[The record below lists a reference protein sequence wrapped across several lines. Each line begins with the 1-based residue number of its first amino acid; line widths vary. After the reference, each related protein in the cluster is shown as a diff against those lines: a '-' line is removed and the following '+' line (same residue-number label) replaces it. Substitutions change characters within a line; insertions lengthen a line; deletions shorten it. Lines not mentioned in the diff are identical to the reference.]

1 MGKNARLN
9 NNINFYYKKN
19 SNTPRTA
26 LCMNFSL
33 NDKEKFPG
41 IYCVMTRLFTQGT
54 THFTAEQL
62 AEELDKYA
70 IDFSAELKQD
80 YIRFK
85 FICLNEDFFKALEIM
100 SDVIK
105 NTTFENFEREVIKM
119 QGEIM
124 AELDSPRVLALENYY
139 KTIFEEHQYGHTYT
153 RILENIQNLSRDDVI
168 AAYQNILHNSKKVI
182 TFAGDLDF
190 EKVCS
195 ELNKSLGDLPV
206 SVDEVSGL
214 PHVKLHEAKSVEIIK
229 PDLNQAHIVKGWL
242 VPSYKS
248 AEYPSLLLLNIILGA
263 SGLSS
268 RLFLELRDKK
278 GLAYVIRSSYETSA
292 LGANFAIYIATEPK
306 NIEISLNGFKEEIDK
321 IRSTFVTEEE
331 LANAKNNIIGKW
343 AFTQETNNQQ
353 ACLYAH
359 HGVIG
364 LGFDFNEKL
373 KQTIKTVTPHQLLE
387 CSQKY
392 FNDMSVL
399 SIVKPR
405 I

>member
-1 MGKNARLN
+1 MEKETRLD

-19 SNTPRTA
+19 INTPRTA
-26 LCMNFSL
+26 LCMNFLL

-85 FICLNEDFFKALEIM
+85 FVCLNEDFFKALEIM

-105 NTTFENFEREVIKM
+105 NTTFENFEREVVKM

-139 KTIFEEHQYGHTYT
+139 KTLFEGHQYGHTYT
-153 RILENIQNLSRDDVI
+153 RILENIQNLNRNDVI
-168 AAYQNILHNSKKVI
+168 EAYQNLLHNSKKVI

-206 SVDEVSGL
+206 SVDEISRL
-214 PHVKLHEAKSVEIIK
+214 PHAELHEAKSVEIIK

-248 AEYPSLLLLNIILGA
+248 LEYPSLLLLNIILGA

-268 RLFLELRDKK
+268 RLFLELRDKR
-278 GLAYVIRSSYETSA
+278 GLAYVVRSSYETSA

-306 NIEISLNGFKEEIDK
+306 NIEISLNGFKDEIEK
-321 IRSTFVTEEE
+321 IRNISVTEEE
-331 LANAKNNIIGKW
+331 LSNAKNNIIGKW

-353 ACLYAH
+353 ACLCAH
-359 HGVIG
+359 HGAVG
-364 LGFDFNEKL
+364 LGFDFNKKL
-373 KQTIKTVTPHQLLE
+373 KQTIKTVTPYQLLE
-387 CSQKY
+387 CTQKY
-392 FNDMSVL
+392 FNNISVL
-399 SIVKPR
+399 SVVKPR